1 MKSVLIIC
9 GLVLTCLVVSELSP
23 SFDENINLDHLESLD
38 IKKALRELDSLPI
51 LEDDKD

>member
-1 MKSVLIIC
+1 MKSILIIC

-51 LEDDKD
+51 LEHDKD